1 MRYYLLDNRIL
12 YQTKD
17 DDGKVIGF
25 GVKQPIFMKQ
35 YPYYKL
41 SFSPDGSQCIVQ
53 TESEVMEKE
62 AKELTL
68 EDAQKQ
74 TDKWIEG
81 YEPATKSVEIVD
93 ETTGKTMLVDQF
105 TDWKMDIKS
114 YNADTIKDT
123 MQKMH
128 KAVSING

>member
-25 GVKQPIFMKQ
+25 GVKQPVFMKA

-41 SFSPDGSQCIVQ
+41 SFAPDGSQCIVQ
-53 TESEVMEKE
+53 TESEVKEKE

-68 EDAQKQ
+68 AEAQAQ
-74 TDKWIEG
+74 TDEWIKG
-81 YEPATKSVEIVD
+81 YEPAIKVTHTKNIDDENVRTESIVTVSINILEHNSEEI
-93 ETTGKTMLVDQF
+93 K
-105 TDWKMDIKS
+105 
-114 YNADTIKDT
+114 KD
-123 MQKMH
+123 MYRLH
-128 KAVSING
+128 KAVS